1 MGFAVQ
7 EYHVELV
14 NRSFGESALVGQQF
28 GVEVGEPL
36 ASSFH
41 LLTQEASPSC
51 EQAELHSIVA
61 AVARA

>member
-1 MGFAVQ
+1 M
-7 EYHVELV
+7 ELV

-28 GVEVGEPL
+28 GVEVGELL